1 MVHDAI
7 SDARGDPG
15 GLAVVPALFH
25 ASRVH
30 AERPIAATRVLLAIS
45 SLFAMWLDPAEPQR
59 HVGAAYSLLGV
70 YVMYS
75 LAVLPF
81 AWRHH
86 TARHFGLTTHLVDIV
101 VFSLLQFVTL
111 GPSSPFFVY
120 FVFSVCCGALR
131 WDWRGTLATAVVVFL
146 SYLLMGAWMMETL
159 GPTFELNRFII
170 RAVYLAVISSLL
182 LFLGQHEIRLRA
194 EIERLARWPP
204 VADADP
210 ELVAERLL
218 AHAASIVGANR
229 ALAVWEGDEE
239 PWIYVA
245 CWNASASNV
254 VKLAPD
260 DIDPAVASGL
270 EAAAFWCAD
279 PQPPQNT
286 VVRVVNGR
294 AVSEEWA
301 APIHRILLSHLGAFG
316 VVSAPFETGRLSGR
330 VFFSDVG
337 TPAPEMIPLT
347 EVVAREIGA
356 TVDHAYAT
364 RQQRSIAASEERIRL
379 ARDLHDGVLQSLTGI
394 RLELQAMAAAA
405 ASDAPE
411 TRRDRLLASERALA
425 IEQRELRFFI
435 EDLKPAPIAAATQ
448 SLDDTL
454 TRVRERIAMEW
465 KVPVSIRVAPQTSV
479 PYDLEQAIALMV
491 HEAVVNALKHADP
504 SRVSVDL
511 HTDGGAIRIVV
522 ADDGRG
528 FAFEGR
534 HDHRTLIRVNGCP
547 ASLHERIKSLG
558 GDLTIES
565 GRTGSRVEMTVPIV
579 AART

>member
-1 MVHDAI
+1 MARDMV
-7 SDARGDPG
+7 SDGRGEPAGID
-15 GLAVVPALFH
+15 VVPALFH

-45 SLFAMWLDPAEPQR
+45 SLFAIWLDPAEPQR
-59 HVGAAYSLLGV
+59 YVTATYSLLIV
-70 YVMYS
+70 YVAYS
-75 LAVLPF
+75 VAVLPF
-81 AWRHH
+81 AWRRH
-86 TARHFGLTTHLVDIV
+86 TARHFGLITHLIDIA

-131 WDWRGTLATAVVVFL
+131 WDWRGTLATAVLVFI

-170 RAVYLAVISSLL
+170 RAVYLGVVSSLL
-182 LFLGQHEIRLRA
+182 LFLGQHEIRLRM

-204 VADADP
+204 VADANP
-210 ELVAERLL
+210 EVVAERVL
-218 AHAASIVGANR
+218 AHAAGIVGANR
-229 ALAVWEGDEE
+229 ALTVWEVDQE

-245 CWNASASNV
+245 CWNAAASTMI
-254 VKLAPD
+254 KLAPA
-260 DIDPAVASGL
+260 DIDPAVARGL
-270 EAAAFWCAD
+270 EPAAFWCAD
-279 PQPPQNT
+279 AQTEQNT
-286 VVRVVNGR
+286 VVRVANGR

-301 APIHRILLSHLGAFG
+301 SPIHRILLSYLGAFG
-316 VVSAPFETGRLSGR
+316 VVSAPFETARLNGR

-356 TVDHAYAT
+356 TVDRAYAT

-405 ASDAPE
+405 ASDEPE
-411 TRRDRLLASERALA
+411 MRRDRLLASERALA

-435 EDLKPAPIAAATQ
+435 EDLKPAPIAAATR

-454 TRVRERIAMEW
+454 TRVR
-465 KVPVSIRVAPQTSV
+465 
-479 PYDLEQAIALMV
+479 
-491 HEAVVNALKHADP
+491 
-504 SRVSVDL
+504 
-511 HTDGGAIRIVV
+511 
-522 ADDGRG
+522 
-528 FAFEGR
+528 
-534 HDHRTLIRVNGCP
+534 
-547 ASLHERIKSLG
+547 
-558 GDLTIES
+558 
-565 GRTGSRVEMTVPIV
+565 
-579 AART
+579 